1 MLIWDGNL
9 NEKNA
14 LAVIDLKENQKI
26 LEMDMGFNIDS
37 DFKKTNSD
45 MVVSYL
51 DSLNSSDSKSLEAPF
66 ARILT
71 K

>member
-14 LAVIDLKENQKI
+14 LAVIDLKENQKN
-26 LEMDMGFNIDS
+26 LEMDIGFNIDS
-37 DFKKTNSD
+37 VFKKTNSD
-45 MVVSYL
+45 MIVSYL
-51 DSLNSSDSKSLEAPF
+51 DSLNSSNNKSVEAPF
-66 ARILT
+66 ARIFR